1 MKCRVTPDVGSV
13 QETVDVAGGLG
24 TKGDIPRSFLH
35 VSPTFRRARTSRA
48 MIESLL
54 IYSSVHR
61 TVQVGFMVWLLIL
74 VHQISNINY
83 HDKYYKKITK
93 MSVWLL
99 NVMGFTPYRQ
109 YSCHVTASIIST
121 SKLRM
126 VLNT

>member
-1 MKCRVTPDVGSV
+1 MKFRVIPDVESV

-35 VSPTFRRARTSRA
+35 VSQTFRRAQTSRA

-61 TVQVGFMVWLLIL
+61 IVQVGFMDWLLIL
-74 VHQISNINY
+74 VHQVANINY
-83 HDKYYKKITK
+83 DKYYQEITK
-93 MSVWLL
+93 MHVWLL
-99 NVMGFTPYRQ
+99 IVLGFTPYRQ